1 MMTKSRKRIFN
12 DIIMTMNSVR
22 PMDQRE
28 RRSDLAYAILL
39 TLLFVIMP
47 IIVCPI
53 LSAFYRPLYG
63 LIFLAF
69 SWGLALAIGLTKR
82 KSVISNYYQ
91 VKDPE
96 QHVQIIRVDQPPL
109 PPALDDILL
118 VFPFEVDEQT
128 LPYVY
133 NWLYQ
138 RETISPDTQVT
149 FYQVMGST
157 LTACRGVGPFPDVYL
172 LCIPIR
178 ALNLNES
185 NTERFAF
192 ELEAAGARLYDCRI
206 GRNSTDGE
214 LANKA
219 SVLDLLST

>member
-1 MMTKSRKRIFN
+1 MTKSRKRIF
-12 DIIMTMNSVR
+12 DDSIMTMNSVR

-28 RRSDLAYAILL
+28 RRNDLAYAILL
-39 TLLFVIMP
+39 TSLFVIIP

-53 LSAFYRPLYG
+53 LTTFYGPLFG
-63 LIFLAF
+63 LMFLAF

-82 KSVISNYYQ
+82 RSVIRNYYQ

-118 VFPFEVDEQT
+118 VFPFEADEQT

-133 NWLYQ
+133 NWLFQ
-138 RETISPDTQVT
+138 RDTISPDTQVA
-149 FYQVMGST
+149 FYQVLGST

-172 LCIPIR
+172 LCIPTR
-178 ALNLNES
+178 ALDLNES
-185 NTERFAF
+185 NSERFAL
-192 ELEAAGARLYDCRI
+192 ELETAGARLYDCRI
-206 GRNSTDGE
+206 GRGSTDGE

-219 SVLDLLST
+219 SVL